1 MKSFKKYLAES
12 IRTYNYKIKIAG
24 QPDANW
30 LDMFCYNLSKFDPV
44 KISNPKTTP
53 IQKDPYGFP
62 DLENHAITIIDVE
75 FRYPAIEP
83 MIKQVARML
92 NYDEN
97 LVRMIQ
103 ANYDDSINGEE
114 EQYANQMSHSP
125 TLTHQEMEDAGDVAA
140 AASQAYGD
148 SYLPEIFKN
157 YDEEKIKMAGPAV
170 KEAPDM
176 RKIPGNNK
184 SPMSTIKRQP
194 KPETGASSGTKF
206 K

>member
-1 MKSFKKYLAES
+1 MKSFRKYLMES
-12 IRTYNYKIKIAG
+12 VRTYHYKIKIAG
-24 QPDANW
+24 QPDKNW
-30 LDMFCYNLSKFDPV
+30 LDMFCYNLQKFDPV
-44 KISNPKTTP
+44 KITDPKTTP

-62 DLENHAITIIDVE
+62 DLENQAITMIDVE

-83 MIKQVARML
+83 MIKQVARLL

-103 ANYDDSINGEE
+103 ADYDDSVNGEM

-125 TLTHQEMEDAGDVAA
+125 VLTHEEMEDNGKE
-140 AASQAYGD
+140 ASQAYAASD
-148 SYLPEIFKN
+148 LPEIVKD
-157 YDEEKIKMAGPAV
+157 YKGDKVKMAGPHTRPA
-170 KEAPDM
+170 EDM

-194 KPETGASSGTKF
+194 KPETGASSGAKF